1 MVNTAFTFQPNTKIQ
16 FVFPKDIAVASDE
29 FSDIKSDATIDNG
42 SDKPDNPEE
51 TSESDYLSDM
61 SQQSDKSL
69 QYTFLKEPKYLVFWP
84 SLLMLFHCFL
94 LTRRKQKLRL

>member
-16 FVFPKDIAVASDE
+16 FVFPEDIAVASDE

-42 SDKPDNPEE
+42 SDQPDNPEE

-69 QYTFLKEPKYLVFWP
+69 QNTFLKEPKYLVFWP
-84 SLLMLFHCFL
+84 SLLMQFHYFL